1 MRWKVQNLMLVVALA
16 CAVSAPVW
24 AANPGDVI
32 ITEIMYYPNSA
43 QASGCPLT
51 EWIEIYNTTDGDI
64 DLTGWYTADE
74 DGRAGDFEPYVLPAH
89 GIAVIIPR
97 GNYDTGIITKDQF
110 TAAWGTPASQLIQP
124 TELNDMSGDRPENL
138 PLGGIAG
145 NGLDNTHASAD
156 ADPSNDLVNTP
167 FDPIMPCFY
176 GQLLC
181 DPALPDNEVLLLV
194 DNTGQIIDEV
204 NWDDE
209 PGNGW
214 PFEQWHG
221 WSIMLDQNHLN
232 AADNDVGTSWIE
244 AVPGVQMARN
254 NIVSWPFNKTDTGS
268 PGFIAGVSPD
278 TNTPPLVAPQTVL
291 AARNYWVDITLSAAD
306 DGQPAPAAISFTVE
320 TLPANGTLTDV
331 GNNHVIAANEL
342 PYKMPGQK
350 NVLRYTNTG
359 GACADTS
366 FNYHADDNALNS
378 ASATV
383 TLQVQCGDVI
393 ITEIMY
399 HPNSSEGTPKVVEWI
414 EVYNTTAAPI
424 DVTSWYLADTAGRA
438 GDWPATS
445 IPAHGVAVIVPPGS
459 VERSRVMDPTQFTTA
474 WDGYTIPQII
484 QPTLVND
491 EGSPTVSPYQ
501 GNITKD
507 GLGDGDDVRLV
518 DATGKI
524 QDRVVYKDGS
534 PWVAHGGGGSIYL
547 KTGNYNAG
555 ANDKPSAWW
564 LSVDCAGGAY
574 SCLSGGK
581 FKVDSGSPGY
591 LEGVTPKT
599 GNVPPTAVTNRI
611 GVLKD
616 TPTLITLPGC
626 DDGQP
631 GGPMVFQITK
641 VSAVTNGT
649 LEDPTVPGVP
659 ITTVPYTLPGNK
671 VLYKPNPGFT
681 SAWNLAEYPNSLTVH
696 EDSFSYN
703 ANDGVKASRADGTLS
718 LPVQKGGIILT
729 EIMSSPQNKAR
740 NDWQY
745 YEVYNPTPNDLTLMA
760 VTTRTK
766 NQTHMLVNTVIPAGA
781 IRVVTTGDNGSRT
794 AALFLYEW
802 YHLDPD
808 SVIRVDATQ
817 WDKVGSTSDRLQLLD
832 ENYELMDEVYFGNG
846 ASAEW
851 PMADGQASLYLKT
864 GKFNAIDNDEGTN
877 WALSVAGTD
886 GAYATPYWNVPPTSD
901 VGSPGLV
908 PSCNVPAQ
916 DADGDGDVDLAD
928 FGIFQGCFNGPNR
941 PWATVGESQKC
952 ACLDQDADRD
962 VDLADFGT
970 FQGCF
975 NGPNRPPA
983 CD

>member
-1 MRWKVQNLMLVVALA
+1 MCGKVQKLMWIAALVCTAG
-16 CAVSAPVW
+16 SSVW

-32 ITEIMYYPNSA
+32 ITEIMYYPNSS

-51 EWIEIYNTTDGDI
+51 EWIEIYNTTDNDI
-64 DLTGWYTADE
+64 DLTGWYMADE
-74 DGRAGDFEPYVLPAH
+74 DGRSGNFEPYVLPAH

-97 GNYDTGIITKDQF
+97 GNDTVGYLTKEEF

-124 TELNDMSGDRPENL
+124 TEVNDMSGDRPDNL
-138 PLGGIAG
+138 PLGGIVG
-145 NGLDNTHASAD
+145 NGLDNTRASAD
-156 ADPSNDLVNTP
+156 ANPSNDLINTP
-167 FDPIMPCFY
+167 FDPVSPCYY
-176 GQLLC
+176 GQPLC
-181 DPALPDNEVLLLV
+181 YPALPDNEVLLLV
-194 DNTGQIIDEV
+194 DNTDQIIDEV

-221 WSIMLDQNHLN
+221 WSIMLDRNHLN
-232 AADNDVGTSWIE
+232 AYDNDIATSWIE

-254 NIVSWPFNKTDTGS
+254 NIVLWPFDKIDTGS

-278 TNTPPLVAPQTVL
+278 TNTPPLVGPQTVL
-291 AARNYWVDITLSAAD
+291 AARNYWVDITLAATD
-306 DGQPAPAAISFTVE
+306 DGQPVPAAISFTVE

-331 GNNHVIAANEL
+331 GNNHVIAPSEL
-342 PYKMPGQK
+342 PYRMPNQQK
-350 NVLRYTNTG
+350 VLRYTNTG

-366 FNYHADDNALNS
+366 FDYHADDNALSS
-378 ASATV
+378 ATATV
-383 TLQVQCGDVI
+383 TLEVQCGDVI

-399 HPNSSEGTPKVVEWI
+399 HPNSTEGTPKVVEWI

-424 DVTSWYLADTAGRA
+424 DVTNWYLADTAGRA
-438 GDWPATS
+438 GDWPATT

-459 VERSRVMDPTQFTTA
+459 GSRLMDPAQFTTA

-491 EGSPTVSPYQ
+491 AGSTP
-501 GNITKD
+501 GNITAD
-507 GLGDGDDVRLV
+507 GLGDGDNVRLV
-518 DATGKI
+518 DATGRI
-524 QDRVVYKDGS
+524 QDRVIYGDGS

-547 KTGNYNAG
+547 KAGNYNAG
-555 ANDKPSAWW
+555 ANDRVSAWW

-574 SCLSGGK
+574 SCLPGGK

-599 GNVPPTAVTNRI
+599 GNVPPTAVTTRI
-611 GVLKD
+611 GILKD
-616 TPTLITLPGC
+616 TPTLVTLPGC

-631 GGPMVFQITK
+631 GGPLVFQITK
-641 VSAVTNGT
+641 VSTVTNGT
-649 LEDPTVPGVP
+649 LEDPSVPGVP

-681 SAWNLAEYPNSLTVH
+681 SAWNLAEYPSTLTLH

-703 ANDGVKASRADGTLS
+703 ANDGAKASRADGTIY

-766 NQTHMLVNTVIPAGA
+766 NQPHMLVNTVIPAGA
-781 IRVVTTGDNGSRT
+781 VRVITTGDNGSRT
-794 AALFLYEW
+794 AAVFLAEW
-802 YHLDPD
+802 YHLNPA
-808 SVIRVDATQ
+808 SVIWYPATG
-817 WDKVGSTSDRLQLLD
+817 WDKVASATDRLQLLD

-846 ASAEW
+846 ASSTW
-851 PMADGQASLYLKT
+851 PMVDGRGSLYLKT
-864 GKFNAIDNDEGTN
+864 GKFDAIANDQGTN
-877 WALSVAGTD
+877 WALSAVGFD
-886 GAYATPYWNVPPTSD
+886 GAYATPLWNVPPTSD
-901 VGSPGLV
+901 VGSPGTIPTCFV
-908 PSCNVPAQ
+908 PGQ
-916 DADGDGDVDLAD
+916 DADGDNDVDLAD

-941 PWATVGESQKC
+941 PWATRSTSAQQC
-952 ACLDQDADRD
+952 ACLDQDGDGD

-975 NGPNRPPA
+975 NGPNRSPRCP
-983 CD
+983 